1 MVTELQTHMYLY
13 CCVGLFIKKKKS
25 GWLRYEQY
33 EHAFTLFGDKL
44 QFWWDFNY

>member
-1 MVTELQTHMYLY
+1 MVTVTGSY
-13 CCVGLFIKKKKS
+13 VFILLCGVIYKEKKS

-44 QFWWDFNY
+44 QFWWDFNC